1 MEGVEDKG
9 GDVAGYMPLQRQV
22 GFIYDNPN
30 LFIIAHELGHGA
42 FNLRHTFSPESFIA
56 AERTTQNL
64 MDYAGGTELWKHQWE
79 QIRDPQNIWFA
90 WAQDE
95 GEGALITYDD
105 VYVKSIFN
113 EILCAKKNNL
123 SEINVTGYKKL
134 EQQNPGVFWASD
146 LPDAGYIGHFETTLK
161 YASSQSKNTLAINVI
176 TQTDNHV
183 TIGDDVNC
191 KLQVSIRRNLN
202 PSVTDAEKLSAYLKA
217 DKDETNNHIEN
228 LMLQMDGMADIG
240 LQIQKIPDCWFSE
253 ISNNRRIE
261 YLKKLSSKADENI
274 NYIIKL
280 INTVHKE
287 NIPLF
292 FTKLGETSLFYAFH
306 DRSNISFDNYTAF
319 IRAATLL
326 YYQQDG
332 LKDKLSNLP
341 YDRMFVN
348 QTREGSTGA
357 SISNSFSPNQ
367 TTITITGN
375 VTVVT
380 GTTNPYGV
388 TIPNVTKTFQAYSYP
403 VGYCDLIGLEL
414 VSDFGHLKASMH
426 DDVVPL
432 PAFYFDWINTNR
444 QNEANCKMID
454 VTITI
459 ASLAIGVSEL
469 KLAIK
474 GGQYIY
480 AAYLGVGTALTT
492 YNLVRLNT
500 DIDTYFDHAARSN
513 PEVKEFFD
521 ALDTWS
527 YLFDLSNVVVS
538 RIISKNNKQFFND
551 FVAAWTVSK
560 SSVYNHILNHSEGG
574 DQKAKEVTGE
584 FEKLVGEIIVELNKQ

>member
-1 MEGVEDKG
+1 
-9 GDVAGYMPLQRQV
+9 
-22 GFIYDNPN
+22 
-30 LFIIAHELGHGA
+30 
-42 FNLRHTFSPESFIA
+42 
-56 AERTTQNL
+56 
-64 MDYAGGTELWKHQWE
+64 
-79 QIRDPQNIWFA
+79 
-90 WAQDE
+90 
-95 GEGALITYDD
+95 
-105 VYVKSIFN
+105 
-113 EILCAKKNNL
+113 
-123 SEINVTGYKKL
+123 
-134 EQQNPGVFWASD
+134 
-146 LPDAGYIGHFETTLK
+146 
-161 YASSQSKNTLAINVI
+161 
-176 TQTDNHV
+176 
-183 TIGDDVNC
+183 
-191 KLQVSIRRNLN
+191 
-202 PSVTDAEKLSAYLKA
+202 
-217 DKDETNNHIEN
+217 
-228 LMLQMDGMADIG
+228 
-240 LQIQKIPDCWFSE
+240 
-253 ISNNRRIE
+253 
-261 YLKKLSSKADENI
+261 
-274 NYIIKL
+274 
-280 INTVHKE
+280 
-287 NIPLF
+287 
-292 FTKLGETSLFYAFH
+292 
-306 DRSNISFDNYTAF
+306 
-319 IRAATLL
+319 
-326 YYQQDG
+326 
-332 LKDKLSNLP
+332 
-341 YDRMFVN
+341 MFVN

-454 VTITI
+454 ATITI

-500 DIDTYFDHAARSN
+500 DIDTYFDQAAKSN
-513 PEVKEFFD
+513 PDVKDFFEFLNNFAILYD
-521 ALDTWS
+521 V
-527 YLFDLSNVVVS
+527 SNIVVS
-538 RIISKNNKQFFND
+538 RIVTKDNKQFFND

-560 SSVYNHILNHSEGG
+560 DGVFDHILNHPEGS

-584 FEKLVGEIIVELNKQ
+584 FEKLINEIIVELNKQ